1 MKGTRFA
8 FTLFAALVAGIIGF
22 PGTVAAGSTPLTTE
36 LVVSGLDQP
45 HLVTYAPGDFDRLFI
60 LEKRGRIRIVKD
72 GVLLST
78 PFLDIDALVGGGIFS
93 FDERGLLGLAFHPD
107 YQNNGFFFVNYT
119 DNSSNT
125 VIARY
130 RVSNDPDIADP
141 GSAMI
146 GMTILQPF
154 ENHNGGWIEFGPDG
168 YLYIATGDGG
178 SGNDPGNRA
187 QDITDQLLGKILRI
201 DIDGDDFPGDP
212 DRNYAIP
219 SDNPF
224 VGVAGDDEIWAYGL
238 RNPWRNDFDRL
249 TGDLYIADV
258 GQNDWEEIDFQPASS
273 TGGENYGW
281 RCMEGAHCTGLSG
294 CDCFDP
300 ELVLPIHEYD
310 HGDGCSIT
318 GGLVYRGCEIPD
330 LDGTYFF
337 GDYCSA
343 RIWSFRYDGVSITDF
358 VERTAELDPV
368 GGPAITDITSFG
380 EDAFGELYICSQD
393 GNIFKI
399 VPADPPA
406 EDCNENGRSDF
417 CDLLDPNSDTNDNGI
432 LDDCEI
438 ELSELDPGIAGEINS
453 ITVSLGT
460 PGETVFFVYGFT
472 TGSTNIPRC
481 DGFSVDIEDP
491 VLLTG
496 VVVDENGEATLSS
509 FVPGGL
515 SGGTVHLQAV
525 EHATCTVSNLVT
537 HTFP

>member
-1 MKGTRFA
+1 MKGTRFV
-8 FTLFAALVAGIIGF
+8 FMVISVLIAGLLCI
-22 PGTVAAGSTPLTTE
+22 PGIVGAGSTPLTTE

-72 GVLLST
+72 GVLLTT

-107 YQNNGFFFVNYT
+107 YQNNGYFFVNYT

-130 RVSNDPDIADP
+130 KISSDPDIADP
-141 GSAMI
+141 ASAMI
-146 GMTILQPF
+146 GLTIDQPF
-154 ENHNGGWIEFGPDG
+154 DNHNGGWIEFGPDG

-201 DIDGDDFPGDP
+201 DINGDDFPGDP
-212 DRNYAIP
+212 NRNYAIP
-219 SDNPF
+219 PDNPF
-224 VGVAGDDEIWAYGL
+224 VGVTGDDEIWAYGL
-238 RNPWRNDFDRL
+238 RNPWRNDFDRE

-258 GQNDWEEIDFQPASS
+258 GQSSWEEINFQPAAS

-281 RCMEGAHCTGLSG
+281 RCMEGAHCTGLTG
-294 CDCFDP
+294 CECFDSQL
-300 ELVLPIHEYD
+300 ELPIHEYD

-368 GGPAITDITSFG
+368 GGPAIIDITSFG

-406 EDCNENGRSDF
+406 EDCNENGRNDF
-417 CDLLDPNSDTNDNGI
+417 CDLLDPNSDTNGNGV

-438 ELSELDPGIAGEINS
+438 ELSELDPGIAGQVNT

-460 PGETVFFVYGFT
+460 PGATVFFVYGFAP
-472 TGSTNIPRC
+472 GSRNIPRC
-481 DGFSVDIEDP
+481 AGFSVDIDDP
-491 VLLTG
+491 VILTG
-496 VVVDENGEATLSS
+496 VMVDENGEAILSS
-509 FVPGGL
+509 FVPEGL
-515 SGGTVHLQAV
+515 SGGTVLIQAV

-537 HTFP
+537 HVFP